1 MTTSIPL
8 FLSSNRVSSST
19 SEAAFSQ
26 QLKPPLSIPDGAK
39 AVRCYVD
46 SATIPYSFP
55 NVSSTTSRVV
65 VRIPLSTAPSTQS
78 ASVTLELPTGVYDLT
93 EIAEQLNLAVN
104 TWLHTNGYPVL
115 TGSWQYYDFRS
126 DAVATK
132 ADAANFCSLLPD
144 FHANRVQLTLNYDH
158 SAIDFDPTT
167 GSDTTLDDLLGFT
180 SLCERTVEAQV
191 TIAFGGY
198 TLPASFCTIDVG
210 AGGSTPEW
218 KNVTLTIPPGTYS
231 KTTLCTAINSAF
243 VTAVNALP
251 QASKFN
257 PTVPAATA
265 TGPLIAS
272 ISLEASSEVTG
283 QYRVDFAYANYGNP
297 FSFTAGTAVFGSYDA
312 TGTQTNTPAELQQG
326 IDLLGSWDYY
336 QTQDNHTLATMWTG
350 AQTTPFTA
358 EKAATI
364 DRVTEIGI
372 ACPGLAHG
380 SYGSGGSSSGA
391 TLARFQVT
399 GSPGTNMVY
408 RPTTLLKIDASHLIG
423 ARLQDVNVALVD
435 QHGVGL
441 TSLLGEKYSVVLVVE
456 YDM

>member
-65 VRIPLSTAPSTQS
+65 VRVPLSTAPSTQS
-78 ASVTLELPTGVYDLT
+78 ANVTLELPTGVYDLT

-132 ADAANFCSLLPD
+132 TDAANFCSLLPD

-191 TIAFGGY
+191 TIGFGGY
-198 TLPASFCTIDVG
+198 TLPASFCTVDVG
-210 AGGSTPEW
+210 AGGTTPEW
-218 KNVTLTIPPGTYS
+218 KNVTLVVPPGTYS
-231 KTTLCTAINSAF
+231 RTTLCTAINSAF

-272 ISLEASSEVTG
+272 ISLEASTEVTG

-297 FSFTAGTAVFGSYDA
+297 FSFTAGTAVIGSYDGA
-312 TGTQTNTPAELQQG
+312 GTQTNTPAELQQG

-336 QTQDNHTLATMWTG
+336 QTQDNYTLATMWSG

-358 EKAATI
+358 ENAATI

-408 RPTTLLKIDASHLIG
+408 RPTTPLKIDASHLIG

>member
-19 SEAAFSQ
+19 SEAAFTQ

-78 ASVTLELPTGVYDLT
+78 ANVTLELPTGVYDLT

-104 TWLHTNGYPVL
+104 TYLHTNGYPVL
-115 TGSWQYYDFRS
+115 TGSWEYYDFRS

-132 ADAANFCSLLPD
+132 ADVANFCSLLPD

-198 TLPASFCTIDVG
+198 TLPAAFCTIDVG
-210 AGGSTPEW
+210 AGGTTPEW
-218 KNVTLTIPPGTYS
+218 KNVTLTIPPGTYN

-272 ISLEASSEVTG
+272 ISLEASTEVTG

-297 FSFTAGTAVFGSYDA
+297 FSFTAGTTVFGSYDG

-336 QTQDNHTLATMWTG
+336 STADNHTLATMWSG

-358 EKAATI
+358 ENAATI

-408 RPTTLLKIDASHLIG
+408 RPTTPLKIDASHLIG